1 MNKRKVCA
9 LGMAFMLAGCS
20 AGGSGSGKNKH

>member
-20 AGGSGSGKNKH
+20 VLIAKLFEYES